1 MRVVYTSHF
10 RITAS
15 GLISAL
21 AQWLDRRPSDHE
33 IVSSSLC
40 EITFMQDHSKI
51 QYLLLFQIITAP
63 ILK

>member
-1 MRVVYTSHF
+1 MPVVYTSHF
-10 RITAS
+10 RITVS
-15 GLISAL
+15 GLI
-21 AQWLDRRPSDHE
+21 AQWLARGTSDHE